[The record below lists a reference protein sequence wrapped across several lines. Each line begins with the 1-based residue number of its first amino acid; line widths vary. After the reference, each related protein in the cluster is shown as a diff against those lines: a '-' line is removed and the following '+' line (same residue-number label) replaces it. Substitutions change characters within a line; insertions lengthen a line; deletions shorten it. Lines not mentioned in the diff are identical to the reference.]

1 MSCVD
6 PERKSFCGVYMSC
19 VDPKRKSF
27 KVTESMCHEWLTKQE
42 VLKFRCLYNICG
54 FPAERKSFK
63 VTEPVYVSCVAHQTR
78 RIEVSVSV
86 CHVWIPKESFKVTE
100 SMYHVWHTKTLKLLV
115 WWATWKTFSF
125 GIHTVSYKRYIDSV
139 TLKLF
144 VWCAAHNTE
153 TRPDP
158 EMLNRHRSFK
168 TSCLVTHTWYGDS
181 VTLQLFLS
189 GSTHD
194 M

>member
-1 MSCVD
+1 MD
-6 PERKSFCGVYMSC
+6 PERKSVCGVYMSC

-86 CHVWIPKESFKVTE
+86 CHVWIPKESFKSVTE
-100 SMYHVWHTKTLKLLV
+100 FMHVSCVAHRKQDVLKFRCLYV
-115 WWATWKTFSF
+115 MCGSRRKKFQSYGVYDVSWA
-125 GIHTVSYKRYIDSV
+125 
-139 TLKLF
+139 
-144 VWCAAHNTE
+144 AE
-153 TRPDP
+153 
-158 EMLNRHRSFK
+158 
-168 TSCLVTHTWYGDS
+168 
-181 VTLQLFLS
+181 
-189 GSTHD
+189 
-194 M
+194 